1 MKFKKEFIL
10 REIVGEFILVPIN
23 KSTSKF
29 DGLITTN
36 EVGKFI
42 WENYESSKDEEILK
56 SKDMERILS
65 QEEEKEAKED
75 LEEFLDKLRQV
86 DII

>member
-42 WENYESSKDEEILK
+42 WENYESSKDEEDLLHKIL
-56 SKDMERILS
+56 E
-65 QEEEKEAKED
+65 EYEVEEKEAKED
-75 LEEFLDKLRQV
+75 LDEFLDKLRQV